1 MIKNY
6 KELFYIDIET
16 APIKQSIEELDP
28 AMLSAWKY
36 KCERNNQE
44 VEDEYNKSASF
55 FPELSRVVSIGMGKF
70 DKDGIFTVKAVG
82 GPNEVSLLTQ
92 FADTLQRNKILC
104 THAGS
109 YFDIPF
115 LGKRYVLNGMAIP
128 APLQTYGMK
137 PWEIPHVDTKAL
149 WSYGQFGNSQ
159 AASLEMLCAAFGIPS
174 PKGEMSG
181 KDVKSYFFAGRYKE
195 INDYCL
201 ADVIALARVAQ
212 CLAGEDWVEDK
223 NIKFA

>member
-28 AMLSAWKY
+28 AMLLAWTNKNGRDNIEAVPAY
-36 KCERNNQE
+36 NN
-44 VEDEYNKSASF
+44 SASF

-82 GPNEVSLLTQ
+82 GPDEVSLLTQ

-115 LGKRYVLNGMAIP
+115 LGKRYLLNGIAIP
-128 APLQTYGMK
+128 SPLQTYGMK

-159 AASLEMLCAAFGIPS
+159 SMSLEMLCAAFGIPS
-174 PKGEMSG
+174 PKSEMSG
-181 KDVKSYFFAGRYKE
+181 KDVKEYFFDGRYKE

-201 ADVIALARVAQ
+201 QDVIALARVAQ
-212 CLAGEDWVEDK
+212 CLAGGDWVMDK
-223 NIKFA
+223 DIKFA